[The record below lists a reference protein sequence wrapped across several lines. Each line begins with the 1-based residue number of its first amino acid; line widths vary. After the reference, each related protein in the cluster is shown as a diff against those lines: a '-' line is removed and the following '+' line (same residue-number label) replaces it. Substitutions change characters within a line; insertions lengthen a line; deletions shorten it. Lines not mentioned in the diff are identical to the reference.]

1 MRKIFLSILIF
12 LIILPLTSCYDA
24 NEIDDLT
31 NVLTI
36 GIDRGVSDKWRFT
49 IQFPTLK
56 EDSESNAGSKTQGS
70 GSQNGYTSITIDAP
84 SFFTGINMINS
95 SLSRRLNFMHTE
107 NLIISEDLAKS
118 GELGEI
124 LSPLIRFRQIRR
136 SLHVFVTRGSAM
148 EFVNAAKP
156 AIGTTLSKN
165 MQNLMKEAD
174 STGFFPHVTLNEFYD
189 SLKSTYHEPI
199 AVLAAVNNS
208 QNFNEGGPKWKE
220 GFKTDGAYYAGTLPR
235 TGLNKIEFFGT
246 AVFHGDKMIAE
257 LNGEE
262 TRLMQIAR
270 GDFNTGFFTIED
282 PNNTSFA
289 VALDIRQ
296 SKKPEVNI
304 NIENGVPIIHLKAA
318 LDGDILAIQSGINY
332 ESLELKPVL
341 EAAFEKKINDG
352 LNKLMK
358 KSKEL
363 KTDIFGFGKV
373 AARQFPTIQEW
384 ENYNWIKQFQSS
396 KITTEVKFTI
406 KRTGTQLKTSPIKSM
421 KGYE

>member
-1 MRKIFLSILIF
+1 MRKIFLSILVF
-12 LIILPLTSCYDA
+12 LITLPLTSCYDA

-31 NVLTI
+31 NVLTL
-36 GIDRGVSDKWRFT
+36 GIDKGVSDKWRFT
-49 IQFPTLK
+49 VQFPTLK
-56 EDSESNAGSKTQGS
+56 ESSESNADSKSQGS
-70 GSQNGYTSITIDAP
+70 GNQNGYTSITIDAP
-84 SFFTGINMINS
+84 SFYTGIDMINS

-107 NLIISEDLAKS
+107 SLVISEDLAKS
-118 GELGEI
+118 GDLGEVI
-124 LSPLIRFRQIRR
+124 SSLTRFRQIRR

-148 EFVNAAKP
+148 EFINAEKP

-165 MQNLMKEAD
+165 MQDLMKEPDA
-174 STGFFPHVTLNEFYD
+174 TGFFRHVTLNEFYD
-189 SLKSTYHEPI
+189 GLKSTYHEPI

-208 QNFNEGGPKWKE
+208 QSFNEGGSKWKE
-220 GFKTDGAYYAGTLPR
+220 GFKTEGAYYAGTLPR
-235 TGLNKIEFFGT
+235 TGLNKIELFGT

-262 TRLMQIAR
+262 TRLMQIAM
-270 GDFNTGFFTIED
+270 GDFKTGFFTIED
-282 PNNTSFA
+282 PKDTSFA
-289 VALDIRQ
+289 VALDIHQ

-304 NIENGVPIIHLKAA
+304 SIENGIPIIHLKTE
-318 LDGDILAIQSGINY
+318 LDGDILAIQSGTNY
-332 ESLELKPVL
+332 ESPNLKPVL
-341 EAAFEKKINDG
+341 EAAFKKKINDG
-352 LNKLMK
+352 FDELMK

-384 ENYNWIKQFQSS
+384 ENYNWIKQFQNS